1 MSRVLLSPKVD
12 FVFKR
17 IFGNEQHPN
26 VLIAFL
32 NSVLNSHDP
41 IRAVELKNSDIEKE
55 HLEDKWGPHPAKQ
68 ESSIDGVIG
77 RLDIK
82 AITDKGEHINIEIQ
96 LKNEYNMVKRSL
108 YYWSKLY
115 EGQLAEGDNYNKLA
129 KTICINL
136 LDFNTLPNE
145 KFHNVYRL
153 KECET
158 HEELTDIME
167 FHFIELKKM
176 KDIKEAKDVQT
187 KLEAWLL
194 FIKNPESKLIPA
206 LEAIEV
212 EIKEAKEEL
221 VRMSS
226 DSKERERYEKR
237 KESML
242 EKVSLLEGA
251 EQKGIEKGIELGIKK
266 EKLEIAKSLIESG
279 LDAEFISRTTGLT
292 ILEIEELKK

>member
-1 MSRVLLSPKVD
+1 
-12 FVFKR
+12 
-17 IFGNEQHPN
+17 
-26 VLIAFL
+26 
-32 NSVLNSHDP
+32 
-41 IRAVELKNSDIEKE
+41 
-55 HLEDKWGPHPAKQ
+55 
-68 ESSIDGVIG
+68 
-77 RLDIK
+77 
-82 AITDKGEHINIEIQ
+82 
-96 LKNEYNMVKRSL
+96 
-108 YYWSKLY
+108 
-115 EGQLAEGDNYNKLA
+115 
-129 KTICINL
+129 
-136 LDFNTLPNE
+136 
-145 KFHNVYRL
+145 
-153 KECET
+153 
-158 HEELTDIME
+158 ME